1 MDEGSYIIPGRI
13 INIQVIL
20 DFKYA
25 CEMARVIILKI
36 DIECIT
42 FPKKKREGNRIRKRK
57 KKEEK
62 EETKDKNRKIVSM
75 K

>member
-1 MDEGSYIIPGRI
+1 
-13 INIQVIL
+13 
-20 DFKYA
+20 
-25 CEMARVIILKI
+25 MARVIILKI

-57 KKEEK
+57 KKEE
-62 EETKDKNRKIVSM
+62 ETKDKNRKITSM